1 MSDVSQGDGWWEAKD
16 GKWYP
21 PERHPDY
28 KAPAQIAAPVA
39 PTPPP
44 PPSSLEGD
52 GWWKASDGNW
62 YPPERHPSYQPP
74 NPTAAPQQA
83 NSAGFRPLPA
93 PPASSVTGTN
103 RPDGW
108 WKASDGNWYPPEQNP
123 NYRPP
128 DRRDEALAAFSDRA
142 KSPRYTEVEKRN
154 PGNGFSNAGLLCGVI
169 ALGIFPPLFG
179 IIGII
184 LGAVGASRGE
194 SKGAWTIGFCALCI
208 AVGMYIGAVVFTNMM

>member
-1 MSDVSQGDGWWEAKD
+1 MSDVSQGYGWWEAKD

-28 KAPAQIAAPVA
+28 KVPTQVAAPIVSA
-39 PTPPP
+39 PEP
-44 PPSSLEGD
+44 PPSLQGD

-74 NPTAAPQQA
+74 NPTAVPQQA

-128 DRRDEALAAFSDRA
+128 VLREGAVHLPGTTNTSQYYPPA
-142 KSPRYTEVEKRN
+142 KSD
-154 PGNGFSNAGLLCGVI
+154 PGNGFSYAGLVCGLI

-179 IIGII
+179 IVGII

-194 SKGAWTIGFCALCI
+194 SKGVGTIIICAI
-208 AVGMYIGAVVFTNMM
+208 NTAAGMYIGAVVFTNMM

>member
-28 KAPAQIAAPVA
+28 KAPAQVVAPVA

-83 NSAGFRPLPA
+83 TSAGFRPLPA
-93 PPASSVTGTN
+93 PPASTVTGTN

-108 WKASDGNWYPPEQNP
+108 WKASDGNWYPPEQKL
-123 NYRPP
+123 NYRSSELRGESPHFP
-128 DRRDEALAAFSDRA
+128 DRSNSA
-142 KSPRYTEVEKRN
+142 RYYPPEKRD
-154 PGNGFSNAGLLCGVI
+154 PGNGFSHAGIVCGII
-169 ALGIFPPLFG
+169 AVGIFPPLFG

-194 SKGAWTIGFCALCI
+194 PKGVLAICLCAMSMV
-208 AVGMYIGAVVFTNMM
+208 VGMIIGAFIFPAFV